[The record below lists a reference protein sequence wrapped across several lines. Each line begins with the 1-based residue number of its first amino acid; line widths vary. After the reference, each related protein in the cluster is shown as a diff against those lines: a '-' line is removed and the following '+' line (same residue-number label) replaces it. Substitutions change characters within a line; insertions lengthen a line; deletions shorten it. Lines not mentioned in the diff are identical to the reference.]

1 MPARLPA
8 CSLARRHTGGI
19 VLGLLLGLANLF
31 VLVRL
36 AQNGRVDLGCGA
48 GGGKGGAGY
57 YVAAPAGIS
66 SAYEAPSA

>member
-1 MPARLPA
+1 
-8 CSLARRHTGGI
+8 

-36 AQNGRVDLGCGA
+36 AQNARVDLGCGL
-48 GGGKGGAGY
+48 GGGKGGGSAGFY
-57 YVAAPAGIS
+57 MAAPAGVA

>member
-1 MPARLPA
+1 
-8 CSLARRHTGGI
+8 

-36 AQNGRVDLGCGA
+36 AQNARVDLGCGGGGA
-48 GGGKGGAGY
+48 GGKGGAGY
-57 YVAAPAGIS
+57 YVAAPAGIA